1 MKSKLMAL
9 IKTAVTLL
17 LFYLLF
23 RKVDFSQFAVILRSA
38 RLDILALGFL
48 ALWMGHYMCIFRWRM
63 LMQPLMPVLSLGRL
77 FTIYCIGLFFNMTFP
92 TVVGG
97 DVVKFYYAGRPS
109 KQYAQSFAATFL
121 DRDAG
126 MFAMMIIA
134 CIATLIHPVT
144 VPRIP
149 ITFIVWGT
157 TAVFIVANALVFAP
171 SLHRILT
178 RILSRTRLSRVSA
191 KIDALSSAFQIMGRH
206 RFVLINSLIISLANQ
221 VLVILV
227 TWIMAIGLGIHVSLL
242 YFLVFV
248 PVITLISMI
257 PVSLNGMG
265 LREYGF
271 VSLFGAIGVPVASC
285 MALGLTSSMVLILS
299 SLPGGLLYVFFRDRQ
314 DIHQIAEVESEF
326 SGAK

>member
-1 MKSKLMAL
+1 MKSKIIAL
-9 IKTAVTLL
+9 LKTAVTLL

-23 RKVDFSQFAVILRSA
+23 RKVDFAQFAMILRSA

-48 ALWMGHYMCIFRWRM
+48 IIWLCHYICIFRWRM
-63 LMQPLMPVLSLGRL
+63 LMRPLMPVLSLGRL
-77 FTIYCIGLFFNMTFP
+77 FAIYCIGLFFNLTFP

-97 DVVKFYYAGRPS
+97 DVIKFYYAGRPS
-109 KQYAQSFAATFL
+109 KRYAQSFAATFL

-134 CIATLIHPVT
+134 CIATVIHPVT

-149 ITFIVWGT
+149 INIIIWGT
-157 TAVFIVANALVFAP
+157 TAGFVVANALIFAP

-178 RILSRTRLSRVSA
+178 KLLLGTRLSRLCA
-191 KIDALSSAFQIMGRH
+191 KIDALSDAFQIMGRH
-206 RFVLINSLIISLANQ
+206 RFVLINSFIISLVNQ

-227 TWIMAIGLGIHVSLL
+227 VWIMALGLRIHISLL

-257 PVSLNGMG
+257 PISLNGMG

-271 VSLFGAIGVPVASC
+271 VSLFGAIGLPTASC
-285 MALGLTSSMVLILS
+285 MALGLLSSAIIILS
-299 SLPGGLLYVFFRDRQ
+299 SLPGGVLYVLFRDRE
-314 DIHQIAEVESEF
+314 DMHQMIEVQSGFSE
-326 SGAK
+326 AK

>member
-1 MKSKLMAL
+1 
-9 IKTAVTLL
+9 
-17 LFYLLF
+17 
-23 RKVDFSQFAVILRSA
+23 
-38 RLDILALGFL
+38 
-48 ALWMGHYMCIFRWRM
+48 
-63 LMQPLMPVLSLGRL
+63 
-77 FTIYCIGLFFNMTFP
+77 
-92 TVVGG
+92 
-97 DVVKFYYAGRPS
+97 
-109 KQYAQSFAATFL
+109 
-121 DRDAG
+121 
-126 MFAMMIIA
+126 
-134 CIATLIHPVT
+134 
-144 VPRIP
+144 
-149 ITFIVWGT
+149 
-157 TAVFIVANALVFAP
+157 
-171 SLHRILT
+171 
-178 RILSRTRLSRVSA
+178 
-191 KIDALSSAFQIMGRH
+191 MGRH